1 MSSQNR
7 RNNSYN
13 RQRQP
18 QRRRAGN
25 GRKKSIFSSVGFW
38 IFVCAVIII
47 IVLAVKGC
55 DTGKIE
61 ADAVPSAESLAPSVN
76 TSAEETQKPDSQN
89 SAAPIPVTGEGPN
102 STVNNSNGTAQGN
115 TSSQTQSTPNTATV
129 KTPKDNY
136 YKEYDLGAG
145 NYVIGTDLPAGTVD
159 FTAISGTG
167 SISTSNGTLSIPT
180 FGTEEGYTGTVENMV
195 LYSDTKMTVTGSLR
209 MRVSYVSQ
217 PEEISETSSQSGSE
231 KELAAGTYTSGKD
244 FTAGTYDFSIVS
256 GYGTVTSSNASSGDG
271 IDEMMGL
278 ADEGGNYSQSVKGI
292 SLPDGTTLTVEGC
305 TVKITKRN

>member
-1 MSSQNR
+1 MPSQNR

-18 QRRRAGN
+18 QRRRGGN
-25 GRKKSIFSSVGFW
+25 SRKKSIFSSVGFW

-76 TSAEETQKPDSQN
+76 TSADETQKPDSQN
-89 SAAPIPVTGEGPN
+89 SASPIPVTGDNPN
-102 STVNNSNGTAQGN
+102 PTVNNSNGTAQGN
-115 TSSQTQSTPNTATV
+115 TGSQTHNTPNTVTV

-180 FGTEEGYTGTVENMV
+180 FGTEDGYTGTVENMV
-195 LYSDTKMTVTGSLR
+195 LYSGTKMTVTGSLR